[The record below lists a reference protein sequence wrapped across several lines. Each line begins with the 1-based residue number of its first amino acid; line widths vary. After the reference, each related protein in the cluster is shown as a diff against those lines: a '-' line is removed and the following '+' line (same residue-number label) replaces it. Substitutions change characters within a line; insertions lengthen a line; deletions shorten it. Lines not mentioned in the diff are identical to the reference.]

1 MSIGTA
7 IRTETDSVAMK
18 EFARMRAAP
27 VLLEMQRRKSRRS
40 ED

>member
-27 VLLEMQRRKSRRS
+27 VLLEMKRRRRNR
-40 ED
+40 EI